1 MNVRRAEYFSIF
13 IFPIADIIFAL
24 FRFVFIALI
33 LNNQL
38 LLVLLLKYLPLR
50 F

>member
-1 MNVRRAEYFSIF
+1 MNVHRTEYLSVF
-13 IFPIADIIFAL
+13 IFPIGDIIFAL

-33 LNNQL
+33 LNNQF
-38 LLVLLLKYLPLR
+38 LLVLSVKYLPLR